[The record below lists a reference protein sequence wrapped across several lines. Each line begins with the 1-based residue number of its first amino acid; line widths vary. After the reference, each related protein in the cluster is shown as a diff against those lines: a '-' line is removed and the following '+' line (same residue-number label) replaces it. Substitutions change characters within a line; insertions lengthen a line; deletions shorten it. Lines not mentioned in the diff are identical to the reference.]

1 MSNNYLPL
9 SSGAGAGAG
18 VGSGLGS
25 SALGVK
31 ATVLAIPNKTTNM
44 NPMSFCFMT
53 DLHSNGRDS
62 VLLCTG
68 FPLGSA

>member
-1 MSNNYLPL
+1 MSSDYLPL

-44 NPMSFCFMT
+44 NPMNFCLMT
-53 DLHSNGRDS
+53 DLHGYGRDGA
-62 VLLCTG
+62 LLCTG
-68 FPLGSA
+68 FPLSSG